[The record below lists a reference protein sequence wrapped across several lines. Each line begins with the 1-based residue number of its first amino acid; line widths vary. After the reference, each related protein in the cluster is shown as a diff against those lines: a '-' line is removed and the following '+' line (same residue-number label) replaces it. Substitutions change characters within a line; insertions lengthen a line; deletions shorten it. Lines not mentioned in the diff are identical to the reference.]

1 MRNKT
6 TKDLQ
11 KEAQYLGIK
20 EFFRMKKDELDNAIR
35 DVNTKETNTGDGE
48 VCDKCLREQY
58 KQRLIDE
65 YLYNKKL
72 LDNTLQKLSLS
83 RLCKN
88 CGSDHV
94 VIDGDAELC
103 GNCGTLKSAQVL

>member
-20 EFFRMKKDELDNAIR
+20 GFSRMKKDELENAIR
-35 DVNTKETNTGDGE
+35 DVNTKGTHTDDGE
-48 VCDKCLREQY
+48 ACERCLCEQY

-65 YLYNKKL
+65 HLYTKKL
-72 LDNTLQKLSLS
+72 LDNTLRKLSI
-83 RLCKN
+83 LCDH
-88 CGSDHV
+88 CGSDRV
-94 VIDGDAELC
+94 
-103 GNCGTLKSAQVL
+103 